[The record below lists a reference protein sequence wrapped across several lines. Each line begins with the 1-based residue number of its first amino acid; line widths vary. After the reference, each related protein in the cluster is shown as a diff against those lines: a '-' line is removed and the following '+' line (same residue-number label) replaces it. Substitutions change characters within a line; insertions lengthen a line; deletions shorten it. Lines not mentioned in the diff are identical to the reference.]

1 MTPTMKNTTQPI
13 SILLCALGGEG
24 GGVLAE
30 WLIEAA
36 RRAGYPAQATSIPGV
51 AQRTGATTYYL
62 EFFPVPLADLAGR
75 RPVFGLN
82 PLPGRLDLLVSSE
95 LLETARQI
103 GNGLPSSTH
112 TRVITSSSR
121 TLTTAEK
128 MQIGDGRQNDAALL
142 SLVRQH
148 SQAHH
153 VLDMAQLTR
162 EAGTVVSAVML
173 GCIAASGVLP
183 FGRAVY
189 EDVVRGEP
197 GAPPAQ
203 TPGKAAQASLRGFGL
218 GFDAVK
224 RQREQTR
231 LVAEL
236 LSTDEQTVT
245 LPRWDNA
252 EKASKPLE
260 KALASF
266 PAPLRERIA
275 LGLARTT
282 EYQDAAYGQLYLER
296 LHTVLA
302 AEQQADPA
310 GASGYAT
317 IHEVARWLALW
328 MAFDDIV
335 RVADLKSRASRWTRV
350 VGEVK
355 ATEGD
360 LVRVYDHFKPGVPE
374 FAALLPPRWAV
385 RLQRWDHARV
395 MRGLLPWALPLKI
408 GTHSVVGMVGLRLL
422 AACRRIRPL
431 GSRYATEQ
439 ALIQLWLDAVVM
451 GLRNHAALGHEIA
464 LCGRL
469 IKGYGSTNERGKDNL
484 LHVLQHLAVSPTLPD
499 PAARARAI
507 AAARTAALQDEAG
520 TQFDAALREHGAP
533 ARALREQPI
542 RWMRKPRTA
551 E

>member
-1 MTPTMKNTTQPI
+1 MKNTTQPI

-30 WLIEAA
+30 WLADTA

-62 EFFPVPLADLAGR
+62 EFSPVPASDLGGR

-103 GNGLPSSTH
+103 GNGLASSAH

-128 MQIGDGRQNDAALL
+128 MQMGDGRQDDAALL
-142 SLVRQH
+142 SIVRQH
-148 SQAHH
+148 SQQHH

-183 FGRAVY
+183 FGRDVF
-189 EDVVRGEP
+189 EGVVRGEP
-197 GAPPAQ
+197 GA
-203 TPGKAAQASLRGFGL
+203 TPGKAAQASLRGFAL
-218 GFDAVK
+218 GFEAVM

-236 LSTDEQTVT
+236 LSTDEQTMT
-245 LPRWDNA
+245 IPRRDGG
-252 EKASKPLE
+252 EKASKAQE
-260 KALASF
+260 KALATF

-282 EYQDAAYGQLYLER
+282 DYQDNAYGQLYLQR
-296 LHTVLA
+296 LQAVLA

-310 GASGYAT
+310 GSSGYAT
-317 IHEVARWLALW
+317 THEVARWLALW

-335 RVADLKSRASRWTRV
+335 RVADLKSRASRWSRV
-350 VGEVK
+350 HGEVK
-355 ATEGD
+355 TTEGD
-360 LVRVYDHFKPGVPE
+360 LLKLYDHFKPGVPE
-374 FAALLPPRWAV
+374 FAALLPPRWAT
-385 RLQRWDHARV
+385 RLQRWDRARV
-395 MRGLLPWALPLKI
+395 ARGLQPWAMPLKI
-408 GTHSVVGMVGLRLL
+408 GTHSVGGMLALRLL
-422 AACRRIRPL
+422 AACRRLRPL

-439 ALIQLWLDAVVM
+439 ALIQQWLDAVAQ
-451 GLRNHAALGHEIA
+451 GLRAHAALGHEIA

-484 LHVLQHLAVSPTLPD
+484 LHVLQHLATSITLSD
-499 PAARARAI
+499 PADRARAI
-507 AAARTAALQDEAG
+507 AAARTAALADEAG
-520 TQFDAALREHGAP
+520 TQLDAALRAVGAP
-533 ARALREQPI
+533 ARPVREQPI
-542 RWMRKPRTA
+542 RWMRKPRTTA
-551 E
+551 S